1 MRGVVGPPV
10 TAESR
15 SRRRK
20 TILAVIP
27 SLARGGAERVLG
39 LLTVQW
45 SKRHDVT
52 VVVFNTSE
60 IAYEYGGQLV
70 NLRLKAPRSP
80 AGKLWTALAVSA
92 RLAVICRRT
101 QPDQIISFME
111 PANFPVIAA
120 ATLTG
125 MRKRVTVSVR
135 HNPGALPLARRLL
148 IPACYRLAGKV
159 VAPSRG
165 IANDLVRRGLPRKL
179 VSSIPNPVFA
189 GRRRPPTDERPL
201 SCPFVLGAGRFHPDK
216 GFDRLLIAFSKIERR
231 ALALVILGDGG
242 ERASLAS
249 LSQALGLGR
258 RVHFPGAVDDVER
271 WYRHAEVF
279 VLSSR
284 VEGWPNVI
292 VEAMANGCPV
302 VSFRCDYGP
311 SEIIDHMSNGIL
323 VREGDTDALAATIA
337 AVVDDDGMRRSLSN
351 AGKERARLFQA
362 ATIAERWIDDE

>member
-1 MRGVVGPPV
+1 M
-10 TAESR
+10 TAKSR
-15 SRRRK
+15 SRCRK

-45 SKRHDVT
+45 SKRYDVT
-52 VVVFNTSE
+52 MVVFNTLE
-60 IAYEYGGQLV
+60 MAYEYGGRLV
-70 NLRLKAPRSP
+70 NLRLNAPRTP
-80 AGKLWTALAVSA
+80 AGKLWTVLAAST
-92 RLAVICRRT
+92 RLAAICRRT

-111 PANFPVIAA
+111 PANFPIIAA

-135 HNPGALPLARRLL
+135 HNPSALPLVRRLL

-165 IANDLVRRGLPRKL
+165 IANDLVRRGLPRNL
-179 VSSIPNPVFA
+179 VSSIPNPVLT
-189 GRRRPPTDERPL
+189 GGPDPTDERPL
-201 SCPFVLGAGRFHPDK
+201 SCPFVLGVGRFHADK
-216 GFDRLLIAFSKIERR
+216 GFDRLLKAFSKVERP
-231 ALALVILGDGG
+231 ALALVLLGDGG
-242 ERASLAS
+242 ERASLGS
-249 LSQALGLGR
+249 LSQALGLDR
-258 RVHFPGAVDDVER
+258 RVHFPGAVDDVDR

-311 SEIIDHMSNGIL
+311 SEIIDHMRNGIL
-323 VREGDTDALAATIA
+323 VREGDTDTLAATIA
-337 AVVDDDGMRRSLSN
+337 AVVDDDAMRRSLSH
-351 AGKERARLFQA
+351 AGKERARVFRA